1 MTPPELIPEVGKP
14 PVLTSPNPFSTL
26 HRRFACARLPQPC
39 LPGSCLGARW
49 LEISPSFITRTVGRC
64 QYADDASVSHG
75 RVDDW
80 RGSRWQWGVAV
91 VRSRPV
97 PQSTPELRF
106 QSPLV
111 APDVQIS
118 RIRRSDKTSR
128 LHPRH
133 VVPKPAQAYEPKVPV
148 KMREWIG
155 PALASPDLVLEAQ
168 PPA

>member
-1 MTPPELIPEVGKP
+1 MKP
-14 PVLTSPNPFSTL
+14 FL
-26 HRRFACARLPQPC
+26 
-39 LPGSCLGARW
+39 
-49 LEISPSFITRTVGRC
+49 
-64 QYADDASVSHG
+64 ASVAFPRGQG

-97 PQSTPELRF
+97 PQATPELRF

-111 APDVQIS
+111 APDVRIS

-133 VVPKPAQAYEPKVPV
+133 VVPKPAQAYEPEVPV
-148 KMREWIG
+148 KVLEWIS

-168 PPA
+168 PPAQPHSRVVVDRPIRLGDGSYCEVVRPAT